1 MTVMK
6 LIQKLIAQMFSKKS
20 IKIWSVFLIFGL
32 FFVSQ
37 TYAANELLDETTKYM
52 QIIMSLLSWVWIVL
66 ANLAGALMTNNI
78 LYWSFLHL
86 DASLWALW
94 NIMKNFANFALW
106 FFVLF
111 AIVRNI
117 VSGPFGK
124 DTGDRKPI
132 KIIQRTLIAG
142 VLIQAS
148 WFLMWAVV
156 DVSTIITSA
165 IWTFPSQFI
174 AWNSEFQ
181 WATKNASTLISK
193 NNKIKFTPWSTW
205 ELLSFS
211 TDTSNL
217 QTEDDVKAMLDT
229 ILPSHNSVSGPLM
242 FLWISV
248 FGFNDYEVFGSEVNP
263 ESPITDWGDLFLSVW
278 LSGAVLIFFTLM
290 MFFIFLFNLFRLI
303 MLRIIIPLLPIIILL
318 KVFKLTDKLSWWWKW
333 MDIWKFMDIKTI
345 LKLIFK
351 PVIMVWA
358 LSLVLVIL
366 VLMKSMI
373 AGNKVHNIKFE
384 DQWNVQIIS
393 QQEGSDKL
401 YTSTI
406 KSDGIFDFSMTWVKD
421 TFADIIVYVF
431 GLFLI
436 FLLVKLAVKS
446 ETWIWFIDK
455 SLNNIMESLETT
467 LKTLP
472 VVPIWGWAV
481 WINAIKDAFSSGNVS
496 GMATRLMWVDV
507 GKQTDIMNKILKLE
521 GSFSS
526 LHESM
531 KREVFISEAASIA
544 KTLGLSGNSLK
555 TNDMLTKK
563 INERNSVP
571 RYSSQY
577 IDTQDIQKIIDAM
590 DPAEDSQ

>member
-1 MTVMK
+1 MTK
-6 LIQKLIAQMFSKKS
+6 IKTRIAKIFSKKN
-20 IKIWSVFLIFGL
+20 IKIWSVFLIFVFL
-32 FFVSQ
+32 FVSQ
-37 TYAANELLDETTKYM
+37 TYASNELLDKTVDYM
-52 QIIMSLLSWVWIVL
+52 RIIMALLSRVWIVL

-78 LYWSFLHL
+78 LYWTFLHL
-86 DASLWALW
+86 DASLRTLR

-106 FFVLF
+106 FMVLF

-117 VSGPFGK
+117 IFVPSSKEGERSVK
-124 DTGDRKPI
+124 
-132 KIIQRTLIAG
+132 KILPRTLIAG

-526 LHESM
+526 LHERM
-531 KREVFISEAASIA
+531 QRDVFIREAASIA
-544 KTLGLSGNSLK
+544 KTLGLSGTSLK

-563 INERNSVP
+563 IRERNSVLRFP
-571 RYSSQY
+571 SQN
-577 IDTQDIQKIIDAM
+577 IEIQNIIDAM
-590 DPAEDSQ
+590 NQTPSEPAEGSQQP